1 MSITWGDIKQVRVD
15 LFEYPMANYMHSVS
29 SITTSLSRLYYRMSV
44 VELVK
49 SSLLKDRFVQDI
61 SY

>member
-1 MSITWGDIKQVRVD
+1 MD